1 MAVRIL
7 CPECRSEIALE
18 ARDIGT
24 EVECERRSSRFV
36 PQRSDILA
44 EPRRGYGEP
53 QRPEKS
59 GSAIW
64 SLILGFLAIFLSPCF
79 GFGGLLGLPGFIL
92 GYSGLQSRLR
102 GISIFGMLMSL
113 IGIIFSISII
123 LFFVIGTMQQIEE
136 VPPKP
141 NGTRAPFVP

>member
-7 CPECRSEIALE
+7 CPECRSEIAIE
-18 ARDIGT
+18 ASDVGS
-24 EVECERRSSRFV
+24 EVECERCSSRFV

-44 EPRRGYGEP
+44 EPRQGGDGP

-59 GSAIW
+59 GSAVW
-64 SLILGFLAIFLSPCF
+64 SLILGFLAIFLTPCF

-92 GYSGLQSRLR
+92 GYSGLQSRQR
-102 GISIFGMLMSL
+102 GMSIFGMLLSLMS
-113 IGIIFSISII
+113 IILSISII
-123 LFFVIGTMQQIEE
+123 VFLVFGAMQQIEE